1 MELRSLRHFSALA
14 ETLNYRVAA
23 ERLHLTQP
31 ALTRSIA
38 SLERELGVRLFD
50 RDKRHVALTADGA
63 ELLERAGEVLADAE
77 RLRAAAGTIRARRRD
92 EVRVAFYG
100 PALAELTHPVIE
112 AFCERYPSVT
122 IRVHEADFH
131 QGYAPLLAGEYDVAL
146 LCLNVDIP
154 GLTRVPIFTEPV
166 SVALWTGH
174 PLASA
179 AAVDLTEVL
188 DQPWVT
194 PEPSVAFWVGG
205 RRGDHDAPMV
215 GSHARS
221 VLDMSAKIAYEHM
234 VGLIPLS
241 GARMFPHP
249 GVRAV
254 APKEPLGAVAAV
266 AFPQAGHSPAAP
278 AFAELARRVAR
289 RAPGVPYAEL
299 AR

>member
-1 MELRSLRHFSALA
+1 
-14 ETLNYRVAA
+14 
-23 ERLHLTQP
+23 
-31 ALTRSIA
+31 
-38 SLERELGVRLFD
+38 
-50 RDKRHVALTADGA
+50 
-63 ELLERAGEVLADAE
+63 
-77 RLRAAAGTIRARRRD
+77 
-92 EVRVAFYG
+92 
-100 PALAELTHPVIE
+100 
-112 AFCERYPSVT
+112 
-122 IRVHEADFH
+122 
-131 QGYAPLLAGEYDVAL
+131 VAL

-166 SVALWTGH
+166 SVALWKGH

-179 AAVDLTEVL
+179 ATVDLTEVF

-194 PEPSVAFWVGG
+194 PAPSVDFWVGG
-205 RRGDHDAPMV
+205 HREDDAPTI

-221 VLDMSAKIAYEHM
+221 VLDMSSKIAYEHM

-249 GVRAV
+249 GVQAV
-254 APKEPLGAVAAV
+254 APTEPLGAVAAV
-266 AFPQAGHSPAAP
+266 AFPQAGHAPAAP

>member
-77 RLRAAAGTIRARRRD
+77 RLSAAAGAIRARQRD

-100 PALAELTHPVIE
+100 VGLAELTHPVIE

-131 QGYAPLLAGEYDVAL
+131 QGLAPLLAGEYDVAL
-146 LCLNVDIP
+146 LCLNVDMP
-154 GLTRVPIFTEPV
+154 GLTRVPIFTEPA
-166 SVALWTGH
+166 SVALWKGH

-179 AAVDLTEVL
+179 AAVDVTEVF

-194 PEPSVAFWVGG
+194 PEPGFDFWVGG
-205 RRGDHDAPMV
+205 RNGDDDAPTV

-221 VLDMSAKIAYEHM
+221 VLDMSLKIAYQHM
-234 VGLIPLS
+234 VGLMPLS
-241 GARMFPHP
+241 GARMFSHP
-249 GVRAV
+249 GVETV
-254 APKEPLGAVAAV
+254 APKEPLDLVAAV
-266 AFPQAGHSPAAP
+266 AFPEAGHSPAAP

-289 RAPGVPYAEL
+289 RASGVPYAEL